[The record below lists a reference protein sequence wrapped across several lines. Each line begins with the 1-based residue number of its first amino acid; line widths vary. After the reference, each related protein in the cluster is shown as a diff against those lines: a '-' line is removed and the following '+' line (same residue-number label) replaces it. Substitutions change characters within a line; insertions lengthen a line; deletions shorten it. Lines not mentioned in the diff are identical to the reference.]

1 MLLCSFFLPLTSSLS
16 VLQFVFLHQIWPQM
30 MFDKGVNGSLL
41 SAEWTETDVLVLL
54 GGRAQRILVACYFRD
69 LGVLESL

>member
-1 MLLCSFFLPLTSSLS
+1 
-16 VLQFVFLHQIWPQM
+16 M

-54 GGRAQRILVACYFRD
+54 GGRAQRILVACYFHD